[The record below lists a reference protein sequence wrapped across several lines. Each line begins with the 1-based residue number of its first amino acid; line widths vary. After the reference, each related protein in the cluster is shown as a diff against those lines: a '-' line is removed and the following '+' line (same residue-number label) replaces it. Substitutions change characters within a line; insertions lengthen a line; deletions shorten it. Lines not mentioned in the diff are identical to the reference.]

1 MLRQVC
7 GSRSRIVVML
17 MAAAIVALGCSNR
30 AGVSAALH
38 SQMAPF
44 AQSRTQAIAVVAIT
58 KKNLDPDSINQVNVK
73 YAALQGEMNEY
84 LGFIVESFQV
94 ASFDQTKNREY
105 AVALGKTIDGFNG
118 SVEPMMNLLKT
129 RPGITSIPLPL
140 QTQWVPDFSS
150 SLNAGWQNYH
160 DQVNAMAPQDRV
172 ALAQQLK
179 TEYAWPSFQD
189 IAKEKLP
196 LPLSSPSTGVNH

>member
-1 MLRQVC
+1 MLRRIC
-7 GSRSRIVVML
+7 GEHSRIVVTFL
-17 MAAAIVALGCSNR
+17 AVAAIALGCSNPG
-30 AGVSAALH
+30 GVSSALH

-73 YAALQGEMNEY
+73 YAALQGEINEY
-84 LGFIVESFQV
+84 VGFVVESFQV
-94 ASFDQTKNREY
+94 ASFDESKNREY
-105 AVALGKTIDGFNG
+105 ALALGKTIDGFNG
-118 SVEPMMNLLKT
+118 SVEPMLNLLKT

-160 DQVNAMAPQDRV
+160 DQLNAMPAPDRMK
-172 ALAQQLK
+172 LAQQLK
-179 TEYAWPSFQD
+179 TEYAWPNFQD
-189 IAKEKLP
+189 IVTEKLP
-196 LPLSSPSTGVNH
+196 LPLTSPTTSAPH